1 MNRRHCGLRTPL
13 ACMALAAALLGG
25 CGGPRRD
32 RERYIPSEKAGTHAL
47 ETALAAWRDGKPV
60 GLMQEAGPAI
70 HLADSQH
77 RPGQKL
83 TDFTILGPTTGDADR
98 CYAVRLTF
106 DGPREEVRTRFVV
119 FGWDPLWVM
128 RYEDYEMLMH
138 WCLPPAPATAPAKPL

>member
-1 MNRRHCGLRTPL
+1 V
-13 ACMALAAALLGG
+13 ALAAAFLGG

-32 RERYIPSEKAGTHAL
+32 RERYIPSEDAGTRAL
-47 ETALAAWRDGKPV
+47 ATALAAWRDGKSP
-60 GLMQEAGPAI
+60 GLMQETGPAI

-83 TDFTILGPTTGDADR
+83 IDFTILGPTTGDADR

-106 DGPREEVRTRFVV
+106 DGPRDEVRTRFVV